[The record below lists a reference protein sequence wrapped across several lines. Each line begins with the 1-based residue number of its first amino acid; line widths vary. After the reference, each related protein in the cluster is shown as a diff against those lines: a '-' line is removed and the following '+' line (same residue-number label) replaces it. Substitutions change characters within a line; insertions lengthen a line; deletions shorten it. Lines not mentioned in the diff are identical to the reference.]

1 MFSTY
6 YYLRWLC
13 GKASDIITICKLD
26 PHSVLKV
33 FLVVGLWVC
42 GRKNVFGE
50 CYNSLT
56 LGLQNEVRKTHY
68 FINPHKNIN
77 LFGSG

>member
-1 MFSTY
+1 M
-6 YYLRWLC
+6 
-13 GKASDIITICKLD
+13 
-26 PHSVLKV
+26 
-33 FLVVGLWVC
+33 VGLWVC